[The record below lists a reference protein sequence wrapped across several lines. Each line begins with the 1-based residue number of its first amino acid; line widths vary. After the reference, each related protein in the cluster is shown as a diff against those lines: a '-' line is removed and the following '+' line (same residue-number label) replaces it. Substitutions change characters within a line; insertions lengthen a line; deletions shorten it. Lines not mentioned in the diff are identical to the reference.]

1 MAHPR
6 ELTPDFEVARRL
18 HKKHGTS
25 YYFATKLFPRE
36 TRLATFALYA
46 FFRVPDE
53 IVDNSPINNAHDLQ
67 RVKNEIAQW
76 RDKWRA
82 AYETH
87 QSDDPILRVTTYV
100 FHRYGIPYEYSEAFL
115 AAMVQDLEKS
125 EYATYAELEEYMY
138 GSAAVVGLMMSH
150 VIGFRDNALR
160 DDALRDDALRDD
172 ALRDDALRDDALR
185 DDALRDDALRD
196 DALRNNA
203 LEHAKQLGYAMQLT
217 NFLRDIDED
226 YQERGRVYMPQDE
239 LTRFGLSTR
248 DIAEQR
254 FSPAFKEFMQWQSER
269 ARALYA
275 EADKGVPLLQKHGRF
290 PVRVAAALYS
300 AILGKIAQQNYNVF
314 EGRARTKLHEK
325 LLLTARVLRS

>member
-6 ELTPDFEVARRL
+6 ELLPDFEVARRL

-25 YYFATKLFPRE
+25 YYFATKLFPLE

-53 IVDNSPINNAHDLQ
+53 IVDNSPINNADDLQ
-67 RVKNEIAQW
+67 RVKAEIAQW

-82 AYETH
+82 AYDT
-87 QSDDPILRVTTYV
+87 QTSDDPILRVTTYV
-100 FHRYGIPYEYSEAFL
+100 FHRYQIPYEYSEAFL

-150 VIGFRDNALR
+150 VIGFRDS
-160 DDALRDDALRDD
+160 
-172 ALRDDALRDDALR
+172 
-185 DDALRDDALRD
+185 
-196 DALRNNA
+196 A

-239 LTRFGLSTR
+239 LARFGLSTR

-254 FSPAFKEFMQWQSER
+254 FSPAFKEFMQWQCER
-269 ARALYA
+269 ARSLYS
-275 EADKGVPLLQKHGRF
+275 EADKGVPLLEKHGRF
-290 PVRVAAALYS
+290 PVRVAAALYG
-300 AILGKIAQQNYNVF
+300 AILGKIAQQNYDIF
-314 EGRARTKLHEK
+314 AGRAKTNLREK
-325 LLLTARVLRS
+325 LVLTAGVLRR

>member
-1 MAHPR
+1 MAPSRSAHPR
-6 ELTPDFEVARRL
+6 ELAPDFEVARRL

-25 YYFATKLFPRE
+25 YYFATKLFPEE

-53 IVDNSPINNAHDLQ
+53 IVDNSPINSADDLL
-67 RVKNEIAQW
+67 RVKAEIAQW
-76 RDKWRA
+76 RDKWRT
-82 AYETH
+82 AYET
-87 QSDDPILRVTTYV
+87 QTSDDPILRVTTYV
-100 FHRYGIPYEYSEAFL
+100 FHRYNIPYEYSEAFL

-125 EYATYAELEEYMY
+125 EYATYTELEDYMY

-150 VIGFRDNALR
+150 VIGFRDH
-160 DDALRDDALRDD
+160 
-172 ALRDDALRDDALR
+172 
-185 DDALRDDALRD
+185 
-196 DALRNNA
+196 A

-239 LTRFGLSTR
+239 LARFGLSTR

-254 FSPAFKEFMQWQSER
+254 FSPAFKEFMQWQCER
-269 ARALYA
+269 ARSLYA
-275 EADKGVPLLQKHGRF
+275 EADKGVPLLEKHGRF

-300 AILGKIAQQNYNVF
+300 AILGKIAQQGYNIF
-314 EGRARTKLHEK
+314 QGRVRTTLREK
-325 LLLTARVLRS
+325 LLLTAGALRR

>member
-6 ELTPDFEVARRL
+6 ELAPDFEVARLL

-36 TRLATFALYA
+36 TRMATFALYA

-53 IVDNSPINNAHDLQ
+53 IVDNSPINNAEDLQ
-67 RVKNEIAQW
+67 RVKDEIARW

-82 AYETH
+82 AYESQT
-87 QSDDPILRVTTYV
+87 SDDPILRVTTYV
-100 FHRYGIPYEYSEAFL
+100 FHRYQIPFEYSEAFL

-125 EYATYAELEEYMY
+125 EYATYAELEYYMY
-138 GSAAVVGLMMSH
+138 GSAAAVGLMMSH
-150 VIGFRDNALR
+150 VIGFRD
-160 DDALRDDALRDD
+160 
-172 ALRDDALRDDALR
+172 
-185 DDALRDDALRD
+185 
-196 DALRNNA
+196 NA

-239 LTRFGLSTR
+239 LARFGLNTR

-254 FSPAFKEFMQWQSER
+254 FSPAFKEFMQWQCVR
-269 ARALYA
+269 ARALYT
-275 EADKGVPLLQKHGRF
+275 EADKGVPLLEKHGRF

-300 AILGKIAQQNYNVF
+300 AILGKISDQNHNIF
-314 EGRARTKLHEK
+314 AGRARTSLREK
-325 LLLTARVLRS
+325 LLLTAGVMRR

>member
-1 MAHPR
+1 MASPRMAHPR

-160 DDALRDDALRDD
+160 DDALRDDALR
-172 ALRDDALRDDALR
+172 
-185 DDALRDDALRD
+185 
-196 DALRNNA
+196 NNA

>member
-6 ELTPDFEVARRL
+6 ELAPDFEVARRL

-25 YYFATKLFPRE
+25 YYFATKLFPPE

-53 IVDNSPINNAHDLQ
+53 IVDNSPINSAADLE
-67 RVKNEIAQW
+67 RVKAEIAQW
-76 RDKWRA
+76 RDKWRE
-82 AYETH
+82 AYRT
-87 QSDDPILRVTTYV
+87 QTSDDSILRVTTYV
-100 FHRYGIPYEYSEAFL
+100 FHHYHIPYEYSEAFL

-125 EYATYAELEEYMY
+125 EYATYAELEDYMY

-150 VIGFRDNALR
+150 VIGFRA
-160 DDALRDDALRDD
+160 
-172 ALRDDALRDDALR
+172 
-185 DDALRDDALRD
+185 
-196 DALRNNA
+196 NA

-226 YQERGRVYMPQDE
+226 YQERRRVYMPQDE
-239 LTRFGLSTR
+239 LARFGLSTR

-254 FSPAFKEFMQWQSER
+254 FSPAFKEFMQWQCAR
-269 ARALYA
+269 ARDLYT
-275 EADKGVPLLQKHGRF
+275 EAGKGVPLLEKHGRF

-300 AILGKIAQQNYNVF
+300 AILSKIAQQDYDIF
-314 EGRARTKLHEK
+314 KGRARTNLREK
-325 LLLTARVLRS
+325 LLLTAGALRR